1 MKENY
6 NFYIM
11 KNGKAEKIEYRC
23 NLKVKLSKKEKEN
36 LRRMRKHRSGSI
48 SFGIDGPYKDFKT
61 KIKELAC
68 KIYAKI
74 RN

>member
-1 MKENY
+1 MKVYFSRTLGGE
-6 NFYIM
+6 
-11 KNGKAEKIEYRC
+11 AVETKISTEL
-23 NLKVKLSKKEKEN
+23 NIKLSKKQEKQ